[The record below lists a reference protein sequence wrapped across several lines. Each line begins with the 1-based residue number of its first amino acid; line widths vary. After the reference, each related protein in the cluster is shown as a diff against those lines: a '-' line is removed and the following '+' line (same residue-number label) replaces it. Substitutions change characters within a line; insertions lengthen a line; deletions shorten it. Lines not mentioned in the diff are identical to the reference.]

1 MAVPG
6 HDVGVTAV
14 VLFGAVVSLLGVAVW
29 LGLLIWAAKGDGRV
43 QWEHDRDAG
52 LKPGS
57 TLKWTRMGE
66 SVQFESAAGASAGY
80 LARPGESADVHRGVV
95 VIQEWWGLVPHIED
109 VAERFR
115 ALGYVAL
122 APDLYHG
129 KSTVEAEE
137 AHHLMEGLDWGRA
150 AQELAGAVAYLRGVA
165 GVRRVGVVGFCMG
178 GALAV
183 IAAADPGVDAYASFY
198 GFPPPGAA
206 ALDRIDAPGLIF
218 FGEHENAFSVP
229 DAQAFAERQRR
240 SGKQAEVVVY
250 PDAGHAFFND
260 ARPEAYQQTAAGDA
274 WGRTVELFDR
284 HLRG

>member
-1 MAVPG
+1 MRGPMESAE
-6 HDVGVTAV
+6 
-14 VLFGAVVSLLGVAVW
+14 VLA
-29 LGLLIWAAKGDGRV
+29 GLDWAAMGD
-43 QWEHDRDAG
+43 
-52 LKPGS
+52 
-57 TLKWTRMGE
+57 
-66 SVQFESAAGASAGY
+66 SVQFDSAAGAATGY
-80 LARPGESADVHRGVV
+80 LASPAGSLDVRSGVV

-109 VAERFR
+109 VAERFA

-150 AQELAGAVAYLRGVA
+150 AQELAGAVAYLRSVA

-178 GALAV
+178 GALTV

-198 GFPPPGAA
+198 GFPPAGAV

-229 DAQAFAERQRR
+229 DAQAFAQQQRE

-260 ARPEAYQQTAAGDA
+260 TRPEAYQQAAADGA
-274 WGRTVELFDR
+274 WRRTVELFEQ
-284 HLRG
+284 HLRS